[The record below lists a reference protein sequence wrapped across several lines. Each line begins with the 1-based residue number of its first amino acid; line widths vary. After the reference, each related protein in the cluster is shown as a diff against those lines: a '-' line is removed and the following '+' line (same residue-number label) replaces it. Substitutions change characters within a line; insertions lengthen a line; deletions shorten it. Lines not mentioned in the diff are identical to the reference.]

1 MLVNAGPRKADICF
15 HGYFK
20 LGKAQY

>member
-20 LGKAQY
+20 FGNAQY